1 MEPFISQDFIDYK
14 LFSFHM
20 CGGGQFLYLLTQGR
34 SEVNDLM
41 EDTGQE
47 RSCRITSSLLLWVYC
62 LLSGVMVNL
71 HCQLDWIA
79 NHHGNLHLGIFV
91 SSITWPGVPD

>member
-62 LLSGVMVNL
+62 LTHPKSCFLFNSD
-71 HCQLDWIA
+71 Q
-79 NHHGNLHLGIFV
+79 NHP
-91 SSITWPGVPD
+91 ITI